1 MPTIPL
7 RDRLSRIT
15 LSCFGFPLTLREQS
29 KMRSELRHFTP
40 PGQLIDIGSR
50 KMHAIVSGKGSCTVI
65 LESGMGGCAVEWCLV
80 QPEVSKFATVVS
92 YDRAGFGWSVQGRK
106 TATCRDYNNDLRR
119 MLQSIGLQP
128 PYVLVGHSFGG
139 MNMQLFASE
148 YPNEVSGLI
157 LVDSTHHDRYVPE
170 SWNEARRLQYNEA
183 LKQYRLGYL
192 LSPLGVPRKK
202 RMHIGTRR
210 LPPDQQQAVTA
221 LGYRSN
227 SFQAVYQEFLDSI
240 ESGMQLKSM
249 NGLRTDLPVIV
260 ISAGKQD
267 DDWKRQQEG
276 LKGLTKNTKQIV
288 VEDSPHAIHIQRP
301 DVIIGA
307 IKKLIDVNGESK

>member
-1 MPTIPL
+1 
-7 RDRLSRIT
+7 
-15 LSCFGFPLTLREQS
+15 
-29 KMRSELRHFTP
+29 
-40 PGQLIDIGSR
+40 
-50 KMHAIVSGKGSCTVI
+50 
-65 LESGMGGCAVEWCLV
+65 
-80 QPEVSKFATVVS
+80 
-92 YDRAGFGWSVQGRK
+92 
-106 TATCRDYNNDLRR
+106 
-119 MLQSIGLQP
+119 
-128 PYVLVGHSFGG
+128 
-139 MNMQLFASE
+139 
-148 YPNEVSGLI
+148 
-157 LVDSTHHDRYVPE
+157 
-170 SWNEARRLQYNEA
+170 
-183 LKQYRLGYL
+183 
-192 LSPLGVPRKK
+192 
-202 RMHIGTRR
+202 MHIGTRR